1 MWAMQPLLEIQ
12 RSDTELEQL
21 RHRRAALPARSV
33 LSEAEAAVVRA
44 EEALAAASEERHRID
59 RDQRRLE
66 DEIAVL
72 TEKAE
77 KADRQLYGGGV
88 SAIKEL
94 QALQEE
100 IAVLGR
106 RQRELEDQVLE
117 LMEAAEPIDDRIAG
131 LQADRDAAEATAATA
146 RAEVA
151 EGEAEVDDR
160 IAEVEARRAV
170 LVAEVDPADL
180 RRYESLRGR
189 FGSSTVV
196 TFDGRNCVGCPLSMP
211 AVEADRVKHEPAGAL
226 LDCGECERLVLR

>member
-1 MWAMQPLLEIQ
+1 MQPLLEIQ

-21 RHRRAALPARSV
+21 RHRRVALPARNV
-33 LSEAEAAVVRA
+33 LAEAEAAVA
-44 EEALAAASEERHRID
+44 KADEALAAASEERHRID

-100 IAVLGR
+100 IAALGR
-106 RQRELEDQVLE
+106 RQRELEDHVLE
-117 LMEAAEPIDDRIAG
+117 LMEAAEPVDERISA
-131 LQADRDAAEATAATA
+131 LQAGRDTAEATATA
-146 RAEVA
+146 ARSEVA
-151 EGEAEVDDR
+151 AGETEVDDR
-160 IAEVEARRAV
+160 IAEVQERRTA
-170 LVAEVDPADL
+170 LVAEVDPGDL
-180 RRYESLRGR
+180 RRYESLRAR

-211 AVEADRVKHEPAGAL
+211 SVEADRVKHEPVGTL
-226 LDCGECERLVLR
+226 LECGECERLVLR

>member
-1 MWAMQPLLEIQ
+1 MQPLLEIQ
-12 RSDTELEQL
+12 RSDTELDQL
-21 RHRRAALPARSV
+21 RHRRVALPARSV
-33 LSEAEAAVVRA
+33 LTEAEATVARA
-44 EEALAAASEERHRID
+44 DEALSTASEERHRID

-72 TEKAE
+72 AEKAG

-117 LMEAAEPIDDRIAG
+117 LMEAAEPVDDRIAG
-131 LQADRDAAEATAATA
+131 LQADREAAEATAATA

-151 EGEAEVDDR
+151 AGEAEVDER
-160 IAEVEARRAV
+160 IAEVQDRRAA

-180 RRYESLRGR
+180 RRYESLRSR

-211 AVEADRVKHEPAGAL
+211 AVEADRVKHEPAGTL